1 MKKVFKKIGMVVIVI
16 VALVIAYQVY
26 IVISDKVNDYN
37 VKKEQEKLQEE
48 RINAKTL
55 MEYVKTHDSK
65 YIQCD
70 DENNCNT
77 YNMAFTTKDF
87 KCDALDNIKAFT
99 SDYFITKDNEIY
111 DISFNELYSNNQNC
125 KKREIDKKIKDIKY
139 ENQGSYN
146 RIIFLDSNN
155 NVFYDDLTKYDE
167 EHFSIQNKILK
178 DNNIQMIFPSTIDT
192 KLIKEYYKNDNFY
205 QDWETTI
212 LVLKRDNKLYKQV
225 YIDNSYY
232 INNQY
237 KHNIN
242 FKSEEIYKS
251 LEEYGNIQQIAMSDY
266 YSNNNGKSYKLED
279 NTITTIISDK
289 GYYYLEE
296 IKTDECIKYKDI
308 ECKLELKES
317 EIYKRFSKDIKFIG
331 EQYTI
336 LSDNSI
342 IDTNY
347 LTYPLDKDLKN

>member
-1 MKKVFKKIGMVVIVI
+1 MKKVFKIIGIIVIVI
-16 VALVIAYQVY
+16 LVLVGGAFGFTKIRQ
-26 IVISDKVNDYN
+26 ITMNN
-37 VKKEQEKLQEE
+37 E
-48 RINAKTL
+48 RRNAKTL
-55 MEYVKTHDSK
+55 MEYVKTHDYK
-65 YIQCD
+65 YIQC
-70 DENNCNT
+70 ENGNDCNT
-77 YNMAFTTKDF
+77 YNMAFTAKDF
-87 KCDALDNIKAFT
+87 KCDALDNINLLQN
-99 SDYFITKDNEIY
+99 DYFITNDNEIY

-139 ENQGSYN
+139 ENQVSYN

-167 EHFSIQNKILK
+167 EHSSIQNKILK

-192 KLIKEYYKNDNFY
+192 KLIKEYYKNDNYY

-289 GYYYLEE
+289 GYYYLDEV
-296 IKTDECIKYKDI
+296 KTDECTKYKDI

-317 EIYKRFSKDIKFIG
+317 EIYKKFSKDIKFIG

-342 IDTNY
+342 IETIY
-347 LTYPLDKDLKN
+347 LTYPLDKDLRN

>member
-1 MKKVFKKIGMVVIVI
+1 MKKVFKIIGIVVIVI

-55 MEYVKTHDSK
+55 MEYVKTHDYK

-87 KCDALDNIKAFT
+87 KCDALDNIKVL
-99 SDYFITKDNEIY
+99 DNNYLITKDNEIY

-125 KKREIDKKIKDIKY
+125 KKKETNIDIKDIKKTIRGY
-139 ENQGSYN
+139 S
-146 RIIFLDSNN
+146 IIS
-155 NVFYDDLTKYDE
+155 K
-167 EHFSIQNKILK
+167 
-178 DNNIQMIFPSTIDT
+178 
-192 KLIKEYYKNDNFY
+192 
-205 QDWETTI
+205 
-212 LVLKRDNKLYKQV
+212 DNKLYDLDLNEYDYSTTIELKIFDNDDNMIIFDTQPLNDYGGPTGQTNTVIALVLKSDNNIYKQ
-225 YIDNSYY
+225 YY
-232 INNQY
+232 KETYNYNTL
-237 KHNIN
+237 KNEMESTAK
-242 FKSEEIYKS
+242 FSKEEVYKS
-251 LEEYGNIQQIAMSDY
+251 LAEYGNIKYISLDNY
-266 YSNNNGKSYKLED
+266 KTNDSLDYKLEE
-279 NTITTIISDK
+279 NTIKTIISDK
-289 GYYYLEE
+289 GYYYLDEV
-296 IKTDECIKYKDI
+296 KTDECIKYKDI

-331 EQYTI
+331 QQYTI
-336 LSDNSI
+336 LSDNSVI
-342 IDTNY
+342 ETQY

>member
-1 MKKVFKKIGMVVIVI
+1 MKKAFKIISIIIVVIAV
-16 VALVIAYQVY
+16 LVGGLYGY
-26 IVISDKVNDYN
+26 ERISDTLEE
-37 VKKEQEKLQEE
+37 KKLNNE

-55 MEYVKTHDSK
+55 MEYVKTHSYE
-65 YIQCD
+65 YID
-70 DENNCNT
+70 NSDET
-77 YNMAFTTKDF
+77 MYFTAESLI
-87 KCDALDNIKAFT
+87 CDALDNIKIFT

-139 ENQGSYN
+139 ENKVSYN

-205 QDWETTI
+205 QDRETTI

-225 YIDNSYY
+225 Y

-342 IDTNY
+342 IETRY

>member
-1 MKKVFKKIGMVVIVI
+1 MKKAFKIIGIIVIVI
-16 VALVIAYQVY
+16 VVLVSGMYGYEAIKD
-26 IVISDKVNDYN
+26 IIDNNKR
-37 VKKEQEKLQEE
+37 EKE

-55 MEYVKTHDSK
+55 MEYVKTHNWEYLNCND
-65 YIQCD
+65 
-70 DENNCNT
+70 NNC
-77 YNMAFTTKDF
+77 YDMQFAKEDL
-87 KCDALDNIKAFT
+87 KCDALNNINLLH
-99 SDYFITKDNEIY
+99 SDYFLTNDNEIY
-111 DISFNELYSNNQNC
+111 DISFNKLYSNNQNC

-146 RIIFLDSNN
+146 RIIFLDNNN
-155 NVFYDDLTKYDE
+155 NVFYDDLTQYDE
-167 EHFSIQNKILK
+167 EHSSIQNKILK
-178 DNNIQMIFPSTIDT
+178 DNNIQMIFPTTIDI

-205 QDWETTI
+205 QDWENTI

-232 INNQY
+232 INNEY

-242 FKSEEIYKS
+242 LKSEEIYKS
-251 LEEYGNIQQIAMSDY
+251 LEEYGNIQQISMSDY
-266 YSNNNGKSYKLED
+266 YYNNSGKTYELEE

-289 GYYYLEE
+289 GYYYLTE
-296 IKTDECIKYKDI
+296 IETDECKKYQDI
-308 ECKLELKES
+308 ECELELKES

-331 EQYTI
+331 EQYTL

-347 LTYPLDKDLKN
+347 LTYPLDKDLRN